1 MSIINSDI
9 IFDGELG
16 KIMKNLVKEK
26 IFKNNY
32 EIFVEASL
40 IGLYEGQR
48 YEPVSKE
55 SEKIPENR
63 ASISRTV
70 FQRAEGSDIAEILF
84 TFFQHEKV
92 YNEEAVPV
100 QDVFIFSDDQQN
112 KEILQELIKY
122 TNYGILKIG
131 EKWQEFLE
139 DKKNSPKVEII
150 SEMELLDTADLK
162 DRVIEDN
169 IRRKPNKNDEE
180 FSEVLEMINTSLK
193 SKGG

>member
-9 IFDGELG
+9 IFDGKLG

-26 IFKNNY
+26 IYKNNY
-32 EIFVEASL
+32 EIFVEATL

-48 YEPVSKE
+48 YEPASKE
-55 SEKIPENR
+55 SEIIPENR

-70 FQRAEGSDIAEILF
+70 FQHGEGSDISLILF
-84 TFFQHEKV
+84 TFLQHEKI

-100 QDVFIFSDDQQN
+100 QDVFMFSDDQQN
-112 KEILQELIKY
+112 KEILQELLKY
-122 TNYGILKIG
+122 TKYGILKIG

-139 DKKNSPKVEII
+139 DKNNSPKVEII
-150 SEMELLDTADLK
+150 SEMELLDTAALK
-162 DRVIEDN
+162 DRIIEDN

-180 FSEVLEMINTSLK
+180 FSKVLEMINTSLK